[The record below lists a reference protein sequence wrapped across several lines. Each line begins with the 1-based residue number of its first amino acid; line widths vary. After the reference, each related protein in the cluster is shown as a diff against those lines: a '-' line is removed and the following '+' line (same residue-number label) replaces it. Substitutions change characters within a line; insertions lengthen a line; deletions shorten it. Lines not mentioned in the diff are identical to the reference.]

1 MRFYI
6 KQKVFSL
13 KDKFTVKNSDGSD
26 VYLLQG
32 KMFSIHNKMQL
43 MNIDGSTLLFAQK
56 KLFRIFPEY
65 IISNQH
71 NEDLASVKKKFG
83 LRPKF
88 DITVGHK
95 SLKVEGSLFQH
106 SFDVM
111 DESKTVASIRKKV
124 LSFGDSYEI
133 EVYDEQH
140 IELLLF
146 LVIIIDQVIHEQK
159 NRGN

>member
-13 KDKFTVKNSDGSD
+13 KDKFTVKDFNGNDI
-26 VYLLQG
+26 YLLQG
-32 KMFSIHNKMQL
+32 KMFSLHNKMQL

-56 KLFRIFPEY
+56 KLFRLFPEY

-71 NEDLASVKKKFG
+71 NEDLAIIKKKFG

-88 DITVGHK
+88 DITVVNK
-95 SLKVEGSLFQH
+95 ALKVEGSLFQH

-111 DESKTVASIRKKV
+111 EDTTTVASIRKKV

-140 IELLLF
+140 TELLLF